1 MKIIDQSSDRFSSE
15 TGTCIT
21 VGTFD
26 GIHRGHNAIL
36 SFLRNTAANKH
47 LNSLIF
53 TFDKHPRYVLR
64 KDENLLKL
72 LNTSEEKA
80 RILEEKGID
89 YLYIQEFNE
98 AFYSMEA
105 EDFIKDILISTLN
118 MKALVVGHDHSFGK
132 GRMGDFSLLKELSQ
146 KYGFS
151 VHQLSAVSNS
161 GFAISSTK
169 IRTLLAQGDLTL
181 ANEML
186 GYNYSLTGTVI
197 HGRGVGKDLGFP
209 TANIKASNPDKLLP
223 APGVYIIEV
232 EINQEMLQ
240 GILNIGSRPTFNGE
254 GQHVEA
260 HIFDFSGD
268 LYTKEVRI
276 EFLLRI
282 RDEMKF
288 YSLEALIEQ
297 IEKDKYKALHY
308 FKRVC

>member
-1 MKIIDQSSDRFSSE
+1 MKIIDKQSGSFSPE
-15 TGTCIT
+15 NGTCIT

-26 GIHRGHNAIL
+26 GIHRGHDAIL
-36 SFLRNTAANKH
+36 HFLSSTAEKQG
-47 LNSLIF
+47 LKSLVF

-64 KDENLLKL
+64 KDEQLLKL
-72 LNTSEEKA
+72 LNTPREKA
-80 RILEEKGID
+80 RILELKGVD
-89 YLYIQEFNE
+89 YLYVQEFKE
-98 AFYSMEA
+98 AFYSLAA
-105 EDFIKDILISTLN
+105 EDFIKKILIDQLN

-132 GRMGDFSLLKELSQ
+132 GREGNYNVLSELSS

-151 VHQLSAVSNS
+151 VHQLSAVSDS

-169 IRTLLAQGDLTL
+169 IRTLLAEGDLAL

-186 GYNYSLTGTVI
+186 GYHYSLTGEVI

-209 TANIKASNPDKLLP
+209 TANIKSSHVDKLLP
-223 APGVYIIEV
+223 ATGVYIIEV
-232 EINQEMLQ
+232 EVDAEMFQ
-240 GILNIGSRPTFNGE
+240 GILNIGSRPTFDGT

-260 HIFDFSGD
+260 HIFEFSED
-268 LYTKEVRI
+268 LYTKEIRI
-276 EFLLRI
+276 EFLLKI

-288 YSLEALIEQ
+288 ESLEALIEQ